1 MKENFKRSTSFDDEL
16 KDAFSELQYQKFSE
30 DEFLKTMKFADQF
43 SEKVGELPK
52 ITQSYIHCLA
62 LANMMNR
69 VCGLMGEELAD
80 KDEIIKALCN
90 GADDVRIW
98 YKEHPDDAEKAQKTL
113 CQMQAIVEEHKLWR
127 RNVGG
132 V

>member
-52 ITQSYIHCLA
+52 IRLIRK
-62 LANMMNR
+62 M
-69 VCGLMGEELAD
+69 E
-80 KDEIIKALCN
+80 
-90 GADDVRIW
+90 
-98 YKEHPDDAEKAQKTL
+98 
-113 CQMQAIVEEHKLWR
+113 
-127 RNVGG
+127 
-132 V
+132 